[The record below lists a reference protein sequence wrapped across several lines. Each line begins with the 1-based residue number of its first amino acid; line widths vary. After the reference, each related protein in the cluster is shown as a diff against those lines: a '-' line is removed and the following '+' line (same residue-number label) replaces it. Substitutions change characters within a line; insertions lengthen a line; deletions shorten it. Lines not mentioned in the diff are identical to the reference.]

1 LREEPRKSAVAHQGI
16 LSSSSN
22 VFSIHSLYV
31 SALNGEKSFYA
42 DFLKK
47 NKKNNKK
54 GRKERKKKKNDYCK
68 ISCPT

>member
-47 NKKNNKK
+47 IKKIIKK
-54 GRKERKKKKNDYCK
+54 EERKERKKNDYCK